1 MPPPTLPPPL
11 PTGSPAAPLPAGRAA
26 SSLTPVAPGDRID
39 SLDILRGIALFGI
52 LLMNIESFAGPML
65 IGVTGVD
72 PALQGVDRAVD
83 TAIYLLVQGKFY
95 VIFSLLFG
103 MGFALMHQR
112 AQAAGRMA
120 EAAFLPLYLRR
131 LATLLAI
138 GLAHALLVWS
148 GDILVTYALVALP
161 MALLLRDLPTRL
173 LPWLA
178 VALLAVAPA
187 ILFGLG
193 LLGWLSLQMPE
204 AAEPMRAELAKQA
217 AEVQALIASE
227 RAAYGPGGGWPQAVA
242 HRARE
247 LAFLSY
253 NLIVVFW
260 QVLGLFLLGAW
271 CLRSG
276 AIRDPQ
282 AWPRFHAAM
291 RWGALP
297 LGAAAMWVS
306 YGILPTMP
314 FDRMDLQ
321 TGTASALQIVAGP
334 LMGLGYVS
342 WMLRMLP
349 ALRWAAPAGR
359 MALTNYLMQSV
370 VCTLIFYGYGLGY
383 FERLPRAWQP
393 AFVLALFLAQV
404 LVSHAWLARFRFGPM
419 EWLWR
424 GVTYG
429 RLPALRRSRG

>member
-1 MPPPTLPPPL
+1 MPQQTLPPPL
-11 PTGSPAAPLPAGRAA
+11 PTGSSAPPRASTVPLP
-26 SSLTPVAPGDRID
+26 TPVAPAERID
-39 SLDILRGIALFGI
+39 SLDILRGVALFGI

-72 PALQGVDRAVD
+72 PALQGAGRAVD

-131 LATLLAI
+131 LAALLAI

-161 MALLLRDLPTRL
+161 MALLLRDVPTRL

-187 ILFGLG
+187 IIFGLG
-193 LLGWLSLQMPE
+193 LLGWLSLQVPE

-227 RAAYGPGGGWPQAVA
+227 RAAYGPDGSWLQGVA
-242 HRARE
+242 HRAQE
-247 LAFLSY
+247 LAFLAY
-253 NLIVVFW
+253 NLLVVFW

-271 CLRSG
+271 YVRSG

-282 AWPRFHAAM
+282 GWPRFHAAM
-291 RWGALP
+291 RWAALP

-306 YGILPTMP
+306 YAILPTVP

-321 TGTASALQIVAGP
+321 TGTASALQLAAGA

-370 VCTLIFYGYGLGY
+370 VCTLVFYGYGLGY
-383 FERLPRAWQP
+383 FEQLPRAWQP

-404 LVSHAWLARFRFGPM
+404 LLSHAWLARFRFGPM